1 MIGTLRKHSKW
12 LWIIIIA
19 VTIIS
24 FVVFFSPNSKMSGG
38 YETGNYG
45 SINGHRVTRDEYVSG
60 QGEVFL
66 RYFFATGD
74 WPDGKARLSDAD
86 LQRETYFRLF
96 LIRKLE
102 DTGIHASSDA
112 VAKVAGDILRSL
124 NRGNPVPLDGFV
136 KQVLSQRGMTAEDF
150 ARFIRHDLGI
160 QQLASTT
167 GLGGKLVTP
176 QEARALYEREHGEIS
191 AQAVF
196 FSASNHLSEI
206 TVTPEAVA
214 QFYTNQMSAYR
225 LPDRVQVAYVMFP
238 ASNFIADAEQE
249 LTQITNL
256 TELIE
261 STYEQL
267 GGTNYF
273 REAKS
278 PEEAKQTIRDQEV
291 KRLALV
297 GARKKAGEFANE
309 LFAIEPASAGNL
321 GKLASQ
327 KALSAQLSEPFD
339 RQFPPDKLKV
349 RSDFVKQAF
358 ALSTEEPF
366 AGPVLGEDGAYVI
379 SLHKKLPSEIPS
391 LDEIRQRVTD
401 DYRFTRAVA
410 LARQSGATFAA
421 TLAAGMPNGKSFASI
436 CSESKVHPVVLPPFS
451 LSSTNR
457 LPEVEHHTSLDA
469 FKNAAFSVAMGKAGE
484 FVPTRIGG
492 FIVFVQSKLP
502 IDQVKM
508 QADLPQF
515 INSVRRARE
524 NEAFNN
530 WFRKEAERGLR
541 DTPAL
546 RQQPTAAN
554 TPEQ

>member
-24 FVVFFSPNSKMSGG
+24 FVVFFSPNSKMSDG

-45 SINGHRVTRDEYVSG
+45 SINGHRVTRDEYASA
-60 QGEVFL
+60 QGEIYL
-66 RYFFATGD
+66 RYFFTTGD
-74 WPDGKARLSDAD
+74 WPDGKARLSDAE

-102 DTGIHASSDA
+102 DAGIHASSDA
-112 VAKVAGDILRSL
+112 VAKVAGDILRSF

-136 KQVLSQRGMTAEDF
+136 KQVLNQRGMTAEDF

-160 QQLASTT
+160 QQLASIM

-176 QEARALYEREHGEIS
+176 QEASALYEREHGEIS

-206 TVTPEAVA
+206 AVTPEAVA

-225 LPDRVQVAYVMFP
+225 LPDRVQVAYVLIP

-249 LTQITNL
+249 LTQTSNL

-261 STYEQL
+261 ATYKQM
-267 GGTNYF
+267 GGTNFY
-273 REAKS
+273 RDAKS

-297 GARKKAGEFANE
+297 SARKKAGEFANE
-309 LFAIEPASAGNL
+309 LFTVEPVSAGNL

-327 KALSAQLSEPFD
+327 KDLSAQLSEPFD
-339 RQFPPDKLKV
+339 RQFPPDNLKV

-358 ALSTEEPF
+358 ALTTEEPF
-366 AGPVLGEDGAYVI
+366 AGPVVGEDGVYVI
-379 SLHKKLPSEIPS
+379 ALQKKLPSEIPS
-391 LDEIRQRVTD
+391 LDQILQRVTG
-401 DYRFTRAVA
+401 DYKFTRARA
-410 LARQSGATFAA
+410 AARQSGASFAA
-421 TLAAGMPNGKSFASI
+421 MLAAGIPNGKSFSNISA
-436 CSESKVHPVVLPPFS
+436 EAKVHPVLLPPFS
-451 LSSTNR
+451 MSTRTLPQVEQHAVLSQ
-457 LPEVEHHTSLDA
+457 
-469 FKNAAFSVAMGKAGE
+469 FKQAAFSVTFGKASE
-484 FVPTRIGG
+484 FVSTDEGG

-515 INSVRRARE
+515 INSVRRTRE
-524 NEAFNN
+524 SEAFNN

-541 DTPAL
+541 DTRAFQ
-546 RQQPTAAN
+546 QQPTAAN